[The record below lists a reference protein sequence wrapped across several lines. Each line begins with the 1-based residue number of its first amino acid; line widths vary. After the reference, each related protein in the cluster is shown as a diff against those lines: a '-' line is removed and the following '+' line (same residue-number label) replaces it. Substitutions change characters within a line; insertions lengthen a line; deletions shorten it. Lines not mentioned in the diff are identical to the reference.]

1 MKYKDKKMLFGIGI
15 VFLFLATVGFSYA
28 YFSNAIANKDVKDQ
42 VVETGTLSLRY
53 VDGSEI
59 VMNNIKPGDTIT
71 KTVYVANTGTL
82 DAVYNLVWQELNN
95 EITNDEMS
103 IDGVCI
109 KVDSTTEKEDGFCGL
124 VSSIIVENVI
134 EKKITIEP
142 NIVHKYQLTITFK
155 DTKADQNYN
164 QGKKFSG
171 VLGVEEYV
179 PSQFEKDS
187 WTTIITNVK
196 NGNISDY
203 NLGDTKEVD
212 LGDLGKHNVRIANT
226 STPSECSTEGFSQTA
241 CGFVLEFEDIIDQKQ
256 MNNDYISTGG
266 WSASEIYTYVTDTIY
281 NKFPADLK
289 DSIIDTTVVS
299 GHGTKDS
306 SNFTSIDKVYLLAPK
321 EIYSLWNDS
330 YDSAKDLTRQ
340 LDYYTSKNVTKGN
353 YSGAIK
359 KYGTTFITAEE
370 WWLRSAN
377 SFMGGTFYGVS
388 DSGKSVNYT
397 ANFKNGI
404 SPAFR
409 IGQTFNLYKIFIK
422 YKRVR
427 KDIKK

>member
-1 MKYKDKKMLFGIGI
+1 
-15 VFLFLATVGFSYA
+15 
-28 YFSNAIANKDVKDQ
+28 
-42 VVETGTLSLRY
+42 
-53 VDGSEI
+53 
-59 VMNNIKPGDTIT
+59 
-71 KTVYVANTGTL
+71 
-82 DAVYNLVWQELNN
+82 
-95 EITNDEMS
+95 
-103 IDGVCI
+103 
-109 KVDSTTEKEDGFCGL
+109 
-124 VSSIIVENVI
+124 
-134 EKKITIEP
+134 
-142 NIVHKYQLTITFK
+142 
-155 DTKADQNYN
+155 
-164 QGKKFSG
+164 
-171 VLGVEEYV
+171 
-179 PSQFEKDS
+179 
-187 WTTIITNVK
+187 
-196 NGNISDY
+196 
-203 NLGDTKEVD
+203 
-212 LGDLGKHNVRIANT
+212 
-226 STPSECSTEGFSQTA
+226 
-241 CGFVLEFEDIIDQKQ
+241 

-266 WSASEIYTYVTDTIY
+266 WPASEIYTYVTDTIY

-409 IGQTFNLYKIFIK
+409 IG
-422 YKRVR
+422 
-427 KDIKK
+427 

>member
-1 MKYKDKKMLFGIGI
+1 MKTNTKTTLLFIMSFALI
-15 VFLFLATVGFSYA
+15 AIISVSYA
-28 YFSNAIANKDVKDQ
+28 YFTAAIVNNEVKDQ
-42 VVETGTLSLRY
+42 VVTTGTLSLRY
-53 VDGSEI
+53 VDGAEV
-59 VMNNIKPGDTIT
+59 VMQNIKPGDTIT

-82 DAVYNLVWQELNN
+82 DAVYNLVWQELTN
-95 EITNDEMS
+95 EITNDEML
-103 IDGVCI
+103 IEGTCTRMNATTEAEDGTCEG
-109 KVDSTTEKEDGFCGL
+109 VDSTAIAKN
-124 VSSIIVENVI
+124 IIK
-134 EKKITIEP
+134 KKITIEP
-142 NIVHKYQLTITFK
+142 SIVHKYNLTITFI
-155 DTKADQNYN
+155 DTSDDQNYN

-266 WSASEIYTYVTDTIY
+266 WPASEIYTYVTDTIY

-359 KYGTTFITAEE
+359 KYGTTFITVEE

-409 IGQTFNLYKIFIK
+409 IG
-422 YKRVR
+422 
-427 KDIKK
+427 

>member
-1 MKYKDKKMLFGIGI
+1 MKYKDKTMLFGIGI

-187 WTTIITNVK
+187 WTTIITNVR
-196 NGNISDY
+196 NSNISDY

-212 LGDLGKHNVRIANT
+212 LGNLGIHSVRIANK
-226 STPSECSTEGFSQTA
+226 STPDECSTKGFSQTA
-241 CGFVLEFEDIIDQKQ
+241 CGFVLEFEDVITTHA
-256 MNNDYISTGG
+256 MNSTTTTNVGG
-266 WSASEIYTYVTDTIY
+266 WPASAMYTYVNTDLY
-281 NKFPADLK
+281 NMLPTDLK
-289 DSIIDTTVVS
+289 NAIIDTTVVS
-299 GHGTKDS
+299 SHGSDDS
-306 SNFTSIDKVYLLAPK
+306 ANFTSIDKLYLLAPK
-321 EIYSLWNDS
+321 EIYGIFSYP
-330 YDSAKDLTRQ
+330 YDSAKDLTR
-340 LDYYTSKNVTKGN
+340 
-353 YSGAIK
+353 
-359 KYGTTFITAEE
+359 
-370 WWLRSAN
+370 
-377 SFMGGTFYGVS
+377 
-388 DSGKSVNYT
+388 
-397 ANFKNGI
+397 
-404 SPAFR
+404 
-409 IGQTFNLYKIFIK
+409 
-422 YKRVR
+422 
-427 KDIKK
+427 